1 MTEAPMDF
9 FLGDY
14 QSAVEKAWEKIQK
27 DRLTER
33 LWAKDYTLWKP
44 TPEEIV
50 NRLGWL
56 EAPAETLRRLDEILP
71 VAEALRS
78 QKIRDIFLIGIGGSS
93 LAAEVFANIFG
104 VQPGYPRLH
113 ILDTTDPVFISEV
126 ARRMDVERSAL
137 MVSSKSG
144 TTLEVA
150 SLFGYFYRLAQK
162 KLGGAA
168 GDKFFFITDEGS
180 PLVRTAQTVSAA
192 RIFLNNPDIGGR
204 YSALSLTG
212 MVPAA
217 LAGLP
222 VQALLRQVSSR
233 REILCRRG
241 AALGAVLGT
250 LAQSGRDK
258 LTVVLPPAWTSFGD
272 WLEQLIAESTGKEGR
287 GILPVLNEKLDENRR
302 WGNDRVFVFFRR
314 EGHPSPMESL
324 IRAGHPVITLDIRDN
339 ISLGEQ
345 MFVWETATAV
355 AAHFLKVNPFDQ
367 PDVEA
372 TKKYTREVIAGLREN
387 KKTAPQPP
395 LGIFDGVAVFGKIRG
410 ASLSAVLSD
419 FLGQAKAGDYI
430 CLQVFLNRSPDI
442 EAAVRDLRDA
452 IPLKYAV
459 PVTCG
464 WGPRYLH
471 STGQLHKGDAGNGLF
486 LQLTQ
491 DFPADEEIPESPD
504 ESRSSLTFGQLIAA
518 QAQGDFQALAE
529 KKRRILRF
537 HFKDNPAGELKTI
550 VHFLQSISKTAN
562 S

>member
-1 MTEAPMDF
+1 
-9 FLGDY
+9 
-14 QSAVEKAWEKIQK
+14 
-27 DRLTER
+27 
-33 LWAKDYTLWKP
+33 
-44 TPEEIV
+44 
-50 NRLGWL
+50 
-56 EAPAETLRRLDEILP
+56 
-71 VAEALRS
+71 
-78 QKIRDIFLIGIGGSS
+78 
-93 LAAEVFANIFG
+93 
-104 VQPGYPRLH
+104 
-113 ILDTTDPVFISEV
+113 
-126 ARRMDVERSAL
+126 
-137 MVSSKSG
+137 
-144 TTLEVA
+144 
-150 SLFGYFYRLAQK
+150 
-162 KLGGAA
+162 
-168 GDKFFFITDEGS
+168 
-180 PLVRTAQTVSAA
+180 
-192 RIFLNNPDIGGR
+192 
-204 YSALSLTG
+204 
-212 MVPAA
+212 
-217 LAGLP
+217 
-222 VQALLRQVSSR
+222 
-233 REILCRRG
+233 
-241 AALGAVLGT
+241 
-250 LAQSGRDK
+250 
-258 LTVVLPPAWTSFGD
+258 
-272 WLEQLIAESTGKEGR
+272 
-287 GILPVLNEKLDENRR
+287 
-302 WGNDRVFVFFRR
+302 
-314 EGHPSPMESL
+314 
-324 IRAGHPVITLDIRDN
+324 
-339 ISLGEQ
+339 

-452 IPLKYAV
+452 ISLKYAV